1 MLQKSSKAPHA
12 CRVSSA
18 EPAGAS
24 ASIHESGGHPSLEV
38 YHQLTDNVAESHK
51 QGTTTLLCSGWLDPF
66 PSDFGL
72 ISLV

>member
-18 EPAGAS
+18 EFAGAR
-24 ASIHESGGHPSLEV
+24 ASIQNPVALRPKSI
-38 YHQLTDNVAESHK
+38 HQLTDNVAESHK

>member
-1 MLQKSSKAPHA
+1 MLQKVFKGTACMSCFIRRARSGAQHFNPVAP
-12 CRVSSA
+12 R
-18 EPAGAS
+18 PRG
-24 ASIHESGGHPSLEV
+24 I
-38 YHQLTDNVAESHK
+38 HQLTDNVAESHK